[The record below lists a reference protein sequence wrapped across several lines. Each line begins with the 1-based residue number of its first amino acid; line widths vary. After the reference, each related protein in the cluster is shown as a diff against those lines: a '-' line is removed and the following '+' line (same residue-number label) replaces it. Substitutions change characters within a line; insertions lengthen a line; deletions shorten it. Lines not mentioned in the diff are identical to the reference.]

1 MEMQKALM
9 REAYLVPMSGE
20 MMASKKAYLLDLLK
34 ARHSERLL
42 DG

>member
-1 MEMQKALM
+1 M
-9 REAYLVPMSGE
+9 REAYLDLMSGE
-20 MMASKKAYLLDLLK
+20 MMALKKACVLDLLK